1 MFFWNFVLI
10 LVLIALNGFFV
21 AVEFAAVASRR
32 SKLDLM
38 DSSGKSRAIE
48 IVHNW
53 LDNPPARDKLI
64 AAAQLGITIV
74 SLALGAVGE
83 NTFEAILEPVF
94 AEMSLP
100 NTLTFLSPVIVV
112 LPLVFSLIIITS
124 MHVVLGEQVPKVAS
138 LHAPERIA
146 IFGARPMHVFSTI
159 FRWFVNLLDWATR
172 MILSL
177 FGLKPVGGHSVMYT
191 LEELKLIVT
200 ESEEVGVIEG
210 TEREMLHAIF
220 DFGDLFARQVMIP
233 RTEIIAFEAE
243 DPLQDCIDSAIQST
257 FTKFPVYAED
267 LDTIV
272 GIVHI
277 KEMLR
282 ARVDPEKRNSKIKD
296 LAHEAIFVPETASVR
311 DLLADFR
318 QYRQHIAIVLDEFAG
333 TAGLVTLEDI
343 MEEIVGEVS
352 DPFDA
357 VQPEIDEISKNKALI
372 DGLVL
377 VETVNEDLELHL
389 IEPHY
394 DTIAGYI
401 LGQLN
406 RMPRIGDIVETDQV
420 RLTVEELDGMRIS
433 KVLLEKL
440 APSNSAREQE

>member
-10 LVLIALNGFFV
+10 FVLIAINGFFV

-32 SKLDLM
+32 SKLELM
-38 DSSGKSRAIE
+38 DGGSSGAIE
-48 IVHNW
+48 IVHGW
-53 LDNPPARDKLI
+53 LDNPPARDRLI

-83 NTFEAILEPVF
+83 NTFEAMLEPYLS
-94 AEMSLP
+94 EMTLP
-100 NTLTFLSPVIVV
+100 ASIGFLSPAITF
-112 LPLVFSLIIITS
+112 LPLVLSLIIVTS
-124 MHVVLGEQVPKVAS
+124 LHVVLGEQVPKVVS

-146 IFGARPMHVFSTI
+146 IFGARPMQIFTFVF
-159 FRWFVNLLDWATR
+159 RGFVNLLDWVTR
-172 MILSL
+172 MILRG
-177 FGLKPVGGHSVMYT
+177 FGLRPVGGHSVMYT

-210 TEREMLHAIF
+210 AEREMLHAIF

-233 RTEIIAFEAE
+233 RTEIVAFEAE
-243 DPLQDCIDSAIQST
+243 ASLQACIDTAIRSS
-257 FTKFPVYAED
+257 FTKFPVYDED
-267 LDTIV
+267 LDKIV

-282 ARVDPEKRNSKIKD
+282 ARLHPEKRNSQIRE
-296 LAHEAIFVPETASVR
+296 LAHEAIFLPETASVR
-311 DLLADFR
+311 DVLNDFR
-318 QYRQHIAIVLDEFAG
+318 TYRQHIAIVLDEYAG

-357 VQPEIDEISKNKALI
+357 MQPEIDELSEDSARI

-377 VETVNEDLELHL
+377 VETVNDDLHL
-389 IEPHY
+389 GLVEPHY
-394 DTIAGYI
+394 DTIAGFI
-401 LGQLN
+401 LGKLG
-406 RMPRIGDIVETDQV
+406 RMPHIGDVVVTDQV

-440 APSNSAREQE
+440 PPTPVLEEEG